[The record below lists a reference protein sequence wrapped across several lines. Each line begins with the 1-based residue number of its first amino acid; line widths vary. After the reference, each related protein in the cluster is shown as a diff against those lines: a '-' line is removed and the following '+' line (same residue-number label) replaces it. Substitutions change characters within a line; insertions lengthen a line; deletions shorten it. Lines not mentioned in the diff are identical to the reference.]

1 MTVLL
6 WSWYIIYIE
15 RGNDQLKKEQKKYF
29 VEIPEYYGEAS
40 YVDQEKA
47 LQDTPENRLEFLA
60 SSWLG
65 GYIQEMFEE
74 YDSLEEILGELDSE
88 VEDFVRGKTDI
99 ISQRV
104 YGDHDDPVFCTIKVI
119 SYEEQLDNI
128 WRDFHHKREQFFKLF
143 LEEDA

>member
-1 MTVLL
+1 M
-6 WSWYIIYIE
+6 
-15 RGNDQLKKEQKKYF
+15 KKEQKKYF

-74 YDSLEEILGELDSE
+74 YESLEEILEELDSE

-99 ISQRV
+99 LSGRV
-104 YGDHDDPVFCTIKVI
+104 YGDHDDPNYCTIKVI

-143 LEEDA
+143 LEEDAS

>member
-1 MTVLL
+1 M
-6 WSWYIIYIE
+6 
-15 RGNDQLKKEQKKYF
+15 KKEQKKYF

-74 YDSLEEILGELDSE
+74 YDSLEEILEELDSE

-99 ISQRV
+99 LSGRV
-104 YGDHDDPVFCTIKVI
+104 YGDHDDPTYCTIKVI

-143 LEEDA
+143 LEEDAS

>member
-1 MTVLL
+1 M
-6 WSWYIIYIE
+6 
-15 RGNDQLKKEQKKYF
+15 KKEQKKYF
-29 VEIPEYYGEAS
+29 VEIAEYYGEAS

-47 LQDTPENRLEFLA
+47 WRDTPENRLEFLA

-74 YDSLEEILGELDSE
+74 YDSLEEILEELDSE

-104 YGDHDDPVFCTIKVI
+104 FGDHDDPTYCTIKVI

>member
-1 MTVLL
+1 M
-6 WSWYIIYIE
+6 
-15 RGNDQLKKEQKKYF
+15 KKEQKKYF
-29 VEIPEYYGEAS
+29 VETVEYYGEAS
-40 YVDQEKA
+40 YVSQERA
-47 LQDTPENRLEFLA
+47 LYDTPENRLEFLA

-65 GYIQEMFEE
+65 DYIQEMMEE
-74 YDSLEEILGELDSE
+74 YSSLEEILEEVDSE

-99 ISQRV
+99 LSNRV
-104 YGDHDDPVFCTIKVI
+104 YGDHEDPTSCTLKVI